1 MRYPSTM
8 ITLTHPYPTSGSI
21 QSPPTSAGQR
31 IPTSSH
37 RPQEQLL
44 PGDQREVEP
53 KILYP
58 ATTRTISCGSWKIE
72 LIETY
77 TVTTQTRKMKRGRG
91 ARVQL
96 PPTVHLLTREED
108 RALICHR
115 NCAIRRSTSTIMC
128 PVQIAKMTWS
138 GNSTRTGLSK
148 WASKSIVTLIL

>member
-8 ITLTHPYPTSGSI
+8 KTLTHPYPTSRSI
-21 QSPPTSAGQR
+21 LSPPTSAGHR

-37 RPQEQLL
+37 CLQEQRL
-44 PGDQREVEP
+44 PGDQREEEP
-53 KILYP
+53 TNLYR

-77 TVTTQTRKMKRGRG
+77 TVKTLMKKMKRGIG
-91 ARVQL
+91 ARVQP
-96 PPTVHLLTREED
+96 PPTVYLLTREED

-128 PVQIAKMTWS
+128 IFLKYVS
-138 GNSTRTGLSK
+138 FL
-148 WASKSIVTLIL
+148 